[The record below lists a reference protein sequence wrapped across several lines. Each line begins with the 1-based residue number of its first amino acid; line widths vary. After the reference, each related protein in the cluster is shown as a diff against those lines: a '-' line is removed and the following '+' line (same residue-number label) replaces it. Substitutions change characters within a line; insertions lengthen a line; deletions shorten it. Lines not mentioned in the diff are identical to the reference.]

1 MNDRKFFSI
10 FLGVGNI
17 ILLTLLSTLFIKLFG
32 EMLILTN
39 ILMFLLVSLILSFV
53 INIFFYHKLYSDT
66 DLNESILYS
75 LLTSI
80 CWFVVLFI
88 ILEFGGLKLN
98 EYNVVLKIIILIE
111 YIINYFS
118 IFLLNIIFIIKPFK
132 YDKKKMDLIIGIIVH
147 ILIPIFFIVF
157 CYSISTAFYLN
168 NYTEKEIL
176 NVIDK
181 KENISNG
188 EIIEKSNFDIDIVCD
203 SDFDFDCEIIID
215 NYSFKYDDV
224 YIRSSKGAKIYK
236 IKVENKI
243 YIVGVYIGSS
253 GIIPKRQ
260 YKILDEIFI

>member
-39 ILMFLLVSLILSFV
+39 ILMFLLVSLILTFV
-53 INIFFYHKLYSDT
+53 INTFFYHKLYSDT

-88 ILEFGGLKLN
+88 ILELGGLKLN

-132 YDKKKMDLIIGIIVH
+132 YDKKIMNLIIGIIAH
-147 ILIPIFFIVF
+147 ILIPIFFIIF

-176 NVIDK
+176 NVLDK

-188 EIIEKSNFDIDIVCD
+188 VIIENSNFDIDIVC
-203 SDFDFDCEIIID
+203 DFDCEIIID
-215 NYSFKYDDV
+215 NYLFKYDGV

-236 IKVENKI
+236 IKVDNKI